1 MIARYV
7 RLWLTMLLL
16 ASAISVS
23 SAEGDER
30 VGRLAEQV
38 RHDIAAIRALDE
50 RIADAPEHAREP
62 LTFRRDER
70 SLRLLVL
77 FDQLTRSA
85 AALPAEDATRK
96 EVEQLMGTELAG
108 IGDAIMA
115 RVDALGERIATLKNM
130 LADVS
135 GADRVHLEAYLQ
147 SSEQLRMDF
156 YEALVKLLEARR
168 ALGLVDDEFVGKL
181 LPILYLQ
188 AEATVG
194 RLEYNGGA
202 MRELNER
209 LAADSGNADVAATR
223 TEVARQQRLD
233 IDYLSR
239 MVALLDRL
247 GEESDDYKAVLVR
260 QGQGLS
266 VSALDAGV
274 IRNLLQSAW
283 ETTHES
289 LVNSAPD
296 VVFDILL
303 FTLIVLA
310 FRWLSNLVKRAVRAA
325 CERPGVDMSQ
335 LLRDVLVSV
344 CGGVVMVTGVLV
356 ALAQVGISLGP
367 MLAGLGVAG
376 FVIGFALQDTLAN
389 FAAGGMI
396 LIYRPYD
403 VDDFVEVAGASGLV
417 KKMSLVS
424 TTITTFDNQTLVVP
438 NSKIWGD
445 VIKNVTAQK
454 VRRVDLVFGIG
465 YGDDIEKAERVLA
478 DIVGEHEKILRKP
491 APVIKLHE
499 LADSSVNFVVRP
511 WVKTEDYWDVYWDL
525 TREVKQRFDREGITI
540 PFPQRDM
547 HVYHQG
553 QA

>member
-1 MIARYV
+1 
-7 RLWLTMLLL
+7 
-16 ASAISVS
+16 
-23 SAEGDER
+23 
-30 VGRLAEQV
+30 
-38 RHDIAAIRALDE
+38 
-50 RIADAPEHAREP
+50 
-62 LTFRRDER
+62 
-70 SLRLLVL
+70 
-77 FDQLTRSA
+77 
-85 AALPAEDATRK
+85 
-96 EVEQLMGTELAG
+96 
-108 IGDAIMA
+108 
-115 RVDALGERIATLKNM
+115 
-130 LADVS
+130 
-135 GADRVHLEAYLQ
+135 
-147 SSEQLRMDF
+147 MDF

-168 ALGLVDDEFVGKL
+168 ELGLVDDELVRKL
-181 LPILYLQ
+181 LPIFYLQ

-209 LAADSGNADVAATR
+209 LSADSGNADVAATR

-239 MVALLDRL
+239 MVELLERL
-247 GEESDDYKAVLVR
+247 GEDADDYKAVLVR
-260 QGQGLS
+260 QGQRLS

-274 IRNLLQSAW
+274 LRSLLQSAW
-283 ETTHES
+283 ESTHDS
-289 LVNSAPD
+289 LVDSAPD

-303 FTLIVLA
+303 FGLIVLA
-310 FRWLSNLVKRAVRAA
+310 FRWLSHLVKRAVRAA

-335 LLRDVLVSV
+335 LLRDVLISV
-344 CGGVVMVTGVLV
+344 CGGTVMVIGVLV

-491 APVIKLHE
+491 APVIRLHE